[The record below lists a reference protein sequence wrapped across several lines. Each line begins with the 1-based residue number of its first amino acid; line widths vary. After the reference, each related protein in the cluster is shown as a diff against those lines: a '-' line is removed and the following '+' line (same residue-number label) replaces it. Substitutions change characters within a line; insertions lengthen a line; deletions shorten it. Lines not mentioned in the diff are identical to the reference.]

1 MPCSS
6 SHIVDRHRSDRGD
19 SLAVAEHSARS
30 VLSSNPVS
38 TRASTTVALA
48 TSDQRD
54 DAAIEII
61 VSESSSTVA
70 MRQPLSLSLLFQYT

>member
-6 SHIVDRHRSDRGD
+6 SHIVDRNRSDRGD

-30 VLSSNPVS
+30 VLPSNPVS

-48 TSDQRD
+48 TSDQGD
-54 DAAIEII
+54 EAAIEVI
-61 VSESSSTVA
+61 VSESSSRMTI
-70 MRQPLSLSLLFQYT
+70 RHPLSLWFQYT